1 VAEDGADNAG
11 GAIERVTIA
20 EAAALL
26 GCNPNTVRYRV
37 MSGMYRAEKIDTEHG
52 PTWMIER
59 ESLTTG
65 DSKEVSG
72 SDGPLGEPEPPLRGG
87 SLPLPG
93 LKHWRLRRRLSQKEL
108 ARRADLANDHLFK
121 IESGRR
127 GCNPETAQ
135 LLADLLNVNL
145 QDLRRKYDD
154 DVETKVPPKPSRSKI
169 AYRNV
174 HQAYL
179 RLILEGA
186 VGSAYAAM
194 DEWEIEE
201 HCDEGTWEE
210 ALGAVRARKRE
221 IEFLGEEFG
230 AKGALRDPDLPDD
243 VRAFLDS
250 VLGSFPDLDIHLL
263 AMARRR
269 EPSEE
274 GHEAL
279 TKAMRDLL

>member
-1 VAEDGADNAG
+1 
-11 GAIERVTIA
+11 
-20 EAAALL
+20 
-26 GCNPNTVRYRV
+26 
-37 MSGMYRAEKIDTEHG
+37 M
-52 PTWMIER
+52 
-59 ESLTTG
+59 
-65 DSKEVSG
+65 
-72 SDGPLGEPEPPLRGG
+72 
-87 SLPLPG
+87 PLPG
-93 LKHWRLRRRLSQKEL
+93 LKHWRLRKRLSQKEL
-108 ARRADLANDHLFK
+108 ARRAGLASHHLYK
-121 IESGRR
+121 IETGKR

-135 LLADLLNVNL
+135 LLADVL
-145 QDLRRKYDD
+145 QVDLEDFRRRREDALDGKA
-154 DVETKVPPKPSRSKI
+154 PPKPSRARI
-169 AYRNV
+169 PYRNV

-201 HCDEGTWEE
+201 RCEAGTWED

-243 VRAFLDS
+243 VRVFLDS
-250 VLGSFPDLDIHLL
+250 VMGSFPDLDIHLL

-269 EPSEE
+269 EPTEE

>member
-1 VAEDGADNAG
+1 VTGDFRESGRDGA
-11 GAIERVTIA
+11 
-20 EAAALL
+20 
-26 GCNPNTVRYRV
+26 
-37 MSGMYRAEKIDTEHG
+37 
-52 PTWMIER
+52 
-59 ESLTTG
+59 
-65 DSKEVSG
+65 
-72 SDGPLGEPEPPLRGG
+72 LGEVEPALRGG
-87 SLPLPG
+87 GLPLPG

-179 RLILEGA
+179 RILLDRA

-201 HCDEGTWEE
+201 HCKESSWEE
-210 ALGAVRARKRE
+210 VIEAVWARKRE
-221 IEFLGEEFG
+221 IEFLGEVLE
-230 AKGALRDPDLPDD
+230 AREVLRDPDLPED
-243 VRAFLDS
+243 VRSFLEA
-250 VLGSFPDLDIHLL
+250 VLDSFPDLDIHLL
-263 AMARRR
+263 ALARRG

>member
-72 SDGPLGEPEPPLRGG
+72 SDGPLGEPEAPLRGG

>member
-1 VAEDGADNAG
+1 VAENGADNGG
-11 GAIERVTIA
+11 GAIERVTVA

-26 GCNPNTVRYRV
+26 GCHPNTVRYRI
-37 MSGMYRAEKIDTEHG
+37 MTGMYRAEKIDTENG

-59 ESLTTG
+59 ESLASG
-65 DSKEVSG
+65 DPKEVSG

-93 LKHWRLRRRLSQKEL
+93 LKHWRLRKRLSQKEL
-108 ARRADLANDHLFK
+108 ARRVGLTSQHLYK
-121 IESGRR
+121 IESGKR

-135 LLADLLNVNL
+135 LLADVL
-145 QDLRRKYDD
+145 QVDLEDLRRRREDALEGKA
-154 DVETKVPPKPSRSKI
+154 PPRPDRPRI
-169 AYRNV
+169 PYRNV

-179 RLILEGA
+179 RFILNGA

-201 HCDEGTWEE
+201 HCEEGTWEDAIE
-210 ALGAVRARKRE
+210 AVRARERE
-221 IEFLGEEFG
+221 IEFLGEAFG
-230 AKGALRDPDLPDD
+230 AKGALQDPDLPDD
-243 VRAFLDS
+243 VRVFLES
-250 VLGSFPDLDIHLL
+250 VLKSYPDLDIHLL

-269 EPSEE
+269 EPFEE